1 MGKEGRKVNGGRRKG
16 IGKGR
21 RRRIGKGG
29 VKKSGGKKRF
39 FSNLV
44 INNCIK
50 HENLVKD
57 VYVLRQR
64 KNEKTIC
71 KN

>member
-29 VKKSGGKKRF
+29 VKKSGGKKSL

-50 HENLVKD
+50 HENLEKE
-57 VYVLRQR
+57 VYVSRQR